1 LICRKAAVD
10 GYFISPR
17 YRNVTKKADGSL
29 EIPYQK
35 NGAAPE
41 FYIRD
46 ENYVVLNSKTDYSVQ
61 LKDNKKITA
70 DSGQDM
76 TCTIRGKGNYNGYEK
91 TVTLTVTK
99 ADIGKA
105 LITVPDKQHDIRPDK
120 WKAGVTV
127 TDTNGKKLAAK
138 TDYLREIAYS
148 YPDMNPADPTA
159 VPSIGTTVT
168 VTVTGT
174 GFYEGTL
181 TGTYRIYDKAKDIG
195 KLKIAIDPQTYTGEE
210 IKLQKE
216 DIHVYAS
223 AADQN
228 AKKELADKDSCIE
241 IVESTYKN
249 NIKVGTAK
257 INLHGIG
264 DYGGTKTYSFKI
276 QKKAYGINRVKAI
289 KLDKTSHTF
298 SLASNETERKLTA
311 TITPQTPEQPL
322 ANPTVIWTS
331 SNTKIATVEPVKT
344 DTENNPQNTLTSS
357 VIIQAKT
364 KGTVTITALTQ
375 DGNKKATCRITINIP
390 TLTQANRTITGK
402 VGDTYQLTLDGN
414 EDQEILA
421 DGITFESDNQ
431 NVVSVSDRGL
441 LSMKKMG
448 AATIKAYIGSKD
460 NVQQC
465 YVIVEGEVTEP
476 EQDSRVIVYH
486 QESGCTDDTPK
497 INQLLRNW
505 EWNPNKYDY
514 MYIPEGIYHIDAVSE
529 FGGIVLTDNQ
539 TLIMSPEAQLFAIGN
554 NQENSQII
562 WAFGRNNVVISGG
575 KLVGER
581 NSHIGN
587 RGEWGH
593 GIRISGCTNVY
604 IKDVEIS
611 ECWGDGIYLGKYDNT
626 QLGNPSSNG
635 VTITNCNLHHNRRN
649 NLSITDASN
658 VTVSNSQFNN
668 ASGTDPQYG
677 IDIEPNKNRTCSNVT
692 ISNCTFKGNAKGTI
706 QILGQ
711 LNAHVKGVTI
721 ENCIGD
727 KAPVIWSGFGGSV
740 SGVEQ
745 SGNKWN

>member
-1 LICRKAAVD
+1 
-10 GYFISPR
+10 
-17 YRNVTKKADGSL
+17 
-29 EIPYQK
+29 
-35 NGAAPE
+35 
-41 FYIRD
+41 
-46 ENYVVLNSKTDYSVQ
+46 
-61 LKDNKKITA
+61 
-70 DSGQDM
+70 
-76 TCTIRGKGNYNGYEK
+76 
-91 TVTLTVTK
+91 
-99 ADIGKA
+99 
-105 LITVPDKQHDIRPDK
+105 
-120 WKAGVTV
+120 
-127 TDTNGKKLAAK
+127 
-138 TDYLREIAYS
+138 
-148 YPDMNPADPTA
+148 
-159 VPSIGTTVT
+159 
-168 VTVTGT
+168 
-174 GFYEGTL
+174 
-181 TGTYRIYDKAKDIG
+181 
-195 KLKIAIDPQTYTGEE
+195 
-210 IKLQKE
+210 
-216 DIHVYAS
+216 
-223 AADQN
+223 
-228 AKKELADKDSCIE
+228 
-241 IVESTYKN
+241 
-249 NIKVGTAK
+249 
-257 INLHGIG
+257 
-264 DYGGTKTYSFKI
+264 
-276 QKKAYGINRVKAI
+276 
-289 KLDKTSHTF
+289 
-298 SLASNETERKLTA
+298 
-311 TITPQTPEQPL
+311 
-322 ANPTVIWTS
+322 
-331 SNTKIATVEPVKT
+331 
-344 DTENNPQNTLTSS
+344 
-357 VIIQAKT
+357 
-364 KGTVTITALTQ
+364 
-375 DGNKKATCRITINIP
+375 
-390 TLTQANRTITGK
+390 
-402 VGDTYQLTLDGN
+402 
-414 EDQEILA
+414 
-421 DGITFESDNQ
+421 
-431 NVVSVSDRGL
+431 
-441 LSMKKMG
+441 MKKMG

-721 ENCIGD
+721 ENCTGD

-745 SGNKWN
+745 NGNKWN